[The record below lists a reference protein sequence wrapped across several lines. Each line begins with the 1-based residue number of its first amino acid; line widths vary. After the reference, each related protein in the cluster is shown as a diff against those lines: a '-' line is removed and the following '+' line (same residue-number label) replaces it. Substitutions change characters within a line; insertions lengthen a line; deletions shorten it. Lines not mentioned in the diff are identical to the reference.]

1 MNENE
6 QKSNNVSTSEMNEM
20 LISDILNV
28 DKVELELSNLI
39 YSGNYS
45 IYNPNKKLIWNPQ
58 EDITTFELAQCI
70 PLILMSQYG
79 PINES
84 FIDLKQP
91 YMRNFKID

>member
-1 MNENE
+1 M
-6 QKSNNVSTSEMNEM
+6 KDKMKPLSLTTKTNNT
-20 LISDILNV
+20 
-28 DKVELELSNLI
+28 
-39 YSGNYS
+39 
-45 IYNPNKKLIWNPQ
+45 KLLYITWNPQ

-79 PINES
+79 LINES

>member
-6 QKSNNVSTSEMNEM
+6 QKLNNVSTSEMNEM

-28 DKVELELSNLI
+28 DKVDLELSNLI

-45 IYNPNKKLIWNPQ
+45 IYNPTKKLIWNPQ

-79 PINES
+79 LINES

-91 YMRNFKID
+91 YMRNFKIV